1 MKKVNIFIIGIFVI
15 VFFNGCLSTS
25 SKRKPPIREFQTI
38 ELSDS
43 SLTDPFIVNEYI
55 SDDVV
60 FKKGSVYFSTALF
73 LSDLGIMEDIKK
85 ETFEK
90 YVDIL
95 FSRFPVTGELK
106 QIIIPNLSFS
116 QDIKETNY
124 LSEKNAY
131 LFIAKNINSVG
142 REYYRIES
150 NIPVASSWTNTYDGY
165 VVRLKSGFY
174 RNIIPAGWAA
184 IMNLYFNKDILVY
197 QGIAYPSKAA
207 PLRFSGTGIGSDIR
221 MASIL
226 AEQSTVSDVKNA
238 LRDTVDQAITATKI
252 ENEEQKASIRFLEK
266 YTNVSLSAYSYI
278 DSDIEDAKKYYLLAK
293 SMEIDIPDNAMG
305 NRYNELEKIMNYLI
319 NVIE

>member
-1 MKKVNIFIIGIFVI
+1 MKKVNVFIIGIFVI

-55 SDDVV
+55 SDDAV
-60 FKKGSVYFSTALF
+60 FKKGSVYFATALF

-95 FSRFPVTGELK
+95 FSKFPVTGELK
-106 QIIIPNLSFS
+106 QIIIPNLSLS
-116 QDIKETNY
+116 QDIE
-124 LSEKNAY
+124 SEKNAY
-131 LFIAKNINSVG
+131 LFITKNINSVG

-150 NIPVASSWTNTYDGY
+150 NIPVASSWTKTYDGY
-165 VVRLKSGFY
+165 VVRLKNGFY
-174 RNIIPAGWAA
+174 RNTIPAGWAS
-184 IMNLYFNKDILVY
+184 IIDLYFNKDILVY

-207 PLRFSGTGIGSDIR
+207 PLRFTGTGIGSDIH

-238 LRDTVDQAITATKI
+238 LGDTVDQAITATKI
-252 ENEEQKASIRFLEK
+252 ENEEQKASMKFLEK
-266 YTNVSLSAYSYI
+266 HTNVSLSAYSYI
-278 DSDIEDAKKYYLLAK
+278 DSDMEDAKKYYLLAK
-293 SMEIDIPDNAMG
+293 SMEMDIPDNTMG
-305 NRYNELEKIMNYLI
+305 DRYNELEKIMNYLI